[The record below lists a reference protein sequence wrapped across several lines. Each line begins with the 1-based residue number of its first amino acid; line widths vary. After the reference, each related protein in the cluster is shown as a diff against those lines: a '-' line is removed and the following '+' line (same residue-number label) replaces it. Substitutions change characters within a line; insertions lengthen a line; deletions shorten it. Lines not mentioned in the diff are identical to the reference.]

1 MDPVLPA
8 KQVTGL
14 AGCSF
19 SSRPIQSPG
28 KGLCYT
34 FPMPTKPTFEHRQ
47 AAINPPI
54 DLAATGLILA
64 GGLSRRLGRD
74 KAVEPIGGQPLIQ
87 RVIQRVEH
95 VCQEIAVV
103 VADQERAADLPLEP
117 QHQVVLDRYAGAGS
131 LGGIFSGL
139 DAASNQW
146 TLLVACD
153 MPFLNLSLLRRMLAL
168 REDADAVVPV
178 IDGRPEP
185 THALYSKACLPF
197 IEPRLIAGDL
207 KISGFYEQV
216 RVRYVPEEEVAA
228 LDPEFLSFFNVNT
241 PEDLERALSLA
252 ARESDSAFRASLRE

>member
-1 MDPVLPA
+1 MT
-8 KQVTGL
+8 TGHIPEQ
-14 AGCSF
+14 G
-19 SSRPIQSPG
+19 
-28 KGLCYT
+28 
-34 FPMPTKPTFEHRQ
+34 Q
-47 AAINPPI
+47 AAIHLPI
-54 DLAATGLILA
+54 DLAATGVILA

-87 RVIQRVEH
+87 RVIQRVEQ

-103 VADQERAADLPLEP
+103 VANQDRAAGLPLEP

-139 DAASNQW
+139 DAAINQW
-146 TLLVACD
+146 TLVVACD
-153 MPFLNLSLLRRMLAL
+153 MPFLNLSLLRHMLAL
-168 REDADAVVPV
+168 REDADAVVPM
-178 IDGRPEP
+178 IEGRPEP

-207 KISGFYEQV
+207 KISGFYDQV
-216 RVRYVPEEEVAA
+216 RVRYLPEEEVAA

-252 ARESDSAFRASLRE
+252 AQGI